1 MNKLKLEF
9 FVGLFVIAGLIAVS
23 YMAIKMGD
31 LGLFEEQNNYQV
43 IGRFNSVSGLKEGAA
58 VELAGVKVGRVTS
71 IEFDEERFEAVVTM
85 EVPNRVK
92 LTIDSV
98 ASIRTSGIIGDKYV
112 KVTTG
117 GEEALLG
124 PGDEFE
130 QTESSLDIE
139 ELISKFIFST
149 DTGG

>member
-9 FVGLFVIAGLIAVS
+9 FVGLFVITGLIAVS

-31 LGLFEEQNNYQV
+31 LGLFEEQDNYQV

-58 VELAGVKVGRVTS
+58 VELAGVKVGRVTA

-98 ASIRTSGIIGDKYV
+98 ASIRTSGIIGDKYI

-149 DTGG
+149 DSGG